1 MLDKASKMTNAT
13 VLMPNDNG
21 INGIRFGREI
31 VAAAAGEFMFMLMEV
46 LIRIR
51 EVEDVQWREG
61 GRRRRI
67 ISFCNRRCVTMT
79 GMYSLWWK

>member
-31 VAAAAGEFMFMLMEV
+31 VAAAAGELMFMLMEV
-46 LIRIR
+46 LIIIRIR
-51 EVEDVQWREG
+51 ESGSVE
-61 GRRRRI
+61 RRRKEDDGLLVFAI
-67 ISFCNRRCVTMT
+67 
-79 GMYSLWWK
+79 GGA

>member
-31 VAAAAGEFMFMLMEV
+31 VAAAAGEFMFMFMLMEV

-51 EVEDVQWREG
+51 EVVQWREG
-61 GRRRRI
+61 GRW
-67 ISFCNRRCVTMT
+67 MT
-79 GMYSLWWK
+79 DY